1 MVRCR
6 STTFANSSAGA
17 CCPVRRST
25 TTTRRPVCS
34 SRTSGASRMRR
45 NTSTGKAGASK
56 WWTSTVPASTNC
68 WCSASAC
75 TTVAMS
81 PERSP
86 PRPGSV
92 RAILRGHAQ
101 GNPEDLLRLRDLL
114 ADLDRTAFGMLL
126 LIATLPAFIPIPVGG
141 AISGPLA
148 LLIGVQLLAGMHKPW
163 LPRFIADR
171 GPHRHVLATF
181 DRRMAPWLSRLEI
194 LVRPRMQVLVSHR
207 LSMVVT
213 GLLLLLLSLPIP
225 LTNYVFGGL
234 LLLFA
239 VALLEGDGLVM
250 LIAWVAGTSAVVTFG
265 VLSGSLAAA
274 AGQWIGRLM

>member
-1 MVRCR
+1 M
-6 STTFANSSAGA
+6 SAE
-17 CCPVRRST
+17 RR
-25 TTTRRPVCS
+25 
-34 SRTSGASRMRR
+34 
-45 NTSTGKAGASK
+45 
-56 WWTSTVPASTNC
+56 
-68 WCSASAC
+68 
-75 TTVAMS
+75 
-81 PERSP
+81 P

-101 GNPEDLLRLRDLL
+101 GNPEDLLPLRDLL

-141 AISGPLA
+141 AVSGPLA
-148 LLIGVQLLAGMHKPW
+148 MLIGAQLLVGMHKPW

-171 GPHRHVLATF
+171 GPHRSVMASF
-181 DRRMAPWLSRLEI
+181 DRRMAPWLARLEI
-194 LVRPRMQVLVSHR
+194 IVRPRMQVLVAHR

-213 GLLLLLLSLPIP
+213 GLLLLLLGLLLSLPIP

-250 LIAWVAGTSAVVTFG
+250 LIAWIAGTIAVVTFG
-265 VLSGSLAAA
+265 VLSGSLAQAA
-274 AGQWIGRLM
+274 SGWIARLM

>member
-1 MVRCR
+1 
-6 STTFANSSAGA
+6 
-17 CCPVRRST
+17 
-25 TTTRRPVCS
+25 
-34 SRTSGASRMRR
+34 
-45 NTSTGKAGASK
+45 
-56 WWTSTVPASTNC
+56 
-68 WCSASAC
+68 
-75 TTVAMS
+75 MS
-81 PERSP
+81 VERSP

-101 GNPEDLLRLRDLL
+101 GDPEQLLPLRDLL
-114 ADLDRTAFGMLL
+114 AELDRTAFGMLL

-148 LLIGVQLLAGMHKPW
+148 MLIGVQLLAGMHKPW
-163 LPRFIADR
+163 LPAFIADR

-194 LVRPRMQVLVSHR
+194 LVRPRMQMLVTHR

-213 GLLLLLLSLPIP
+213 GLLLLLLGLLLSLPIP

-250 LIAWVAGTSAVVTFG
+250 LIAWVAGTIAVITFG

-274 AGQWIGRLM
+274 AGQWLGRLM